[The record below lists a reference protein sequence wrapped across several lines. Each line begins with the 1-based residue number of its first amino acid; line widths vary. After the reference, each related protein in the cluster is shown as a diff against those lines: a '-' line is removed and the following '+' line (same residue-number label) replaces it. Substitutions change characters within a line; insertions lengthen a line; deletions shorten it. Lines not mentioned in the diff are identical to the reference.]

1 MLTFIQDSGILKIIK
16 ELLAV
21 DASDIGDFLYPNSRG
36 IRAENILN
44 IGQASNR
51 ALIASPA
58 FAKLKWLLKTIGGPM
73 RHIFNY
79 NQTKIRTTII
89 NNQPWFCLADCAT
102 ALGIKNATTSV
113 KMSDKGVGETYTL
126 TKGGRQKIKIINEPN
141 LYRLI
146 FRSNK
151 PEAQKFANWV
161 YEEVLPQIRQTGK
174 CNVATQ
180 PDLFVAPSS
189 KRSVISFDR
198 LSLAQ
203 LFKEAQDENV
213 AYQIDHFHHREFIE
227 ATEAIRKFGIAC
239 YDLGTLDAVYNLKEK
254 GRIKEGR

>member
-1 MLTFIQDSGILKIIK
+1 MLTFNIDSGMIKIIK
-16 ELLAV
+16 ERLAV

-58 FAKLKWLLKTIGGPM
+58 FAKLKWLLKTIGGLM

-89 NNQPWFCLADCAT
+89 NNQPYFCLADCRT
-102 ALGIKNATTSV
+102 ALTIKGSLKVGTLDN
-113 KMSDKGVGETYTL
+113 KGVAKSYIITT
-126 TKGGRQKIKIINEPN
+126 GGRQEATFINEPN

-161 YEEVLPQIRQTGK
+161 YEEVLPQIRQTGEFK
-174 CNVATQ
+174 AKQ
-180 PDLFVAPSS
+180 QQDLFLPSN
-189 KRSVISFDR
+189 KPAKLDFDKI
-198 LSLAQ
+198 SLAQ
-203 LFKEAQDENV
+203 LFKEAQDPDIEKS
-213 AYQIDHFHHREFIE
+213 IMSFSHREFID
-227 ATEAIRKFGIAC
+227 ATEAIKKFGVLC
-239 YDLGTLDAVYNLKEK
+239 YDLGTLDAVFNLRAK
-254 GRIKEGR
+254 GRIKGR